1 MDFVLVTGL
10 VHNFISVVV
19 FKKAA
24 MPDDRPRSLLGIE
37 ENRCHARIK
46 LSEKL

>member
-1 MDFVLVTGL
+1 VSGL

-19 FKKAA
+19 FKRAA
-24 MPDDRPRSLLGIE
+24 MPDDRPRSLFGIE
-37 ENRCHARIK
+37 ESYAPIK